1 MRREMAEK
9 RNPLGLN
16 ALQLKTLTVL
26 QILANDPNHAV
37 RDEESGTVQIGRMP
51 QPHGNHFHAGGGVIL
66 TSDTTGL
73 SNPAVF
79 RALQRKGLVQPGFP
93 MGIAVTAEGIAYD
106 TGMRGRILHG
116 TDH

>member
-1 MRREMAEK
+1 MAEK
-9 RNPLGLN
+9 RNPLKLN

-26 QILANDPNHAV
+26 QILAEDSNHGV
-37 RDEESGTVQIGRMP
+37 QDEATGMVQIGQMP
-51 QPHGNHFHAGGGVIL
+51 HAHGNHFHAGGGVIL

-79 RALQRKGLVQPGFP
+79 RVLQRKGLVQPGFP
-93 MGIAVTAEGIAYD
+93 MGLTVTAAGMAYD
-106 TGMRGRILHG
+106 TGMRDKILHG